1 MKEACMKV
9 VAERDVR
16 MDSKKRVTLTG
27 AEYEHYRMRRYD
39 DGRILLEPRVLRV
52 PDAISR
58 RTLSHVDEAMTN
70 LSAGITGEEFD
81 LDEVQDLIDEP

>member
-1 MKEACMKV
+1 MKV

-16 MDSKKRVTLTG
+16 VDSKKRVTLTG

-39 DGRILLEPRVLRV
+39 DGRILLEPRELRV

-58 RTLSHVDEAMTN
+58 RTLAHVDEAMTN
-70 LSAGITGEEFD
+70 LSAGIAGDEFD
-81 LDEVQDLIDEP
+81 LDEVLPPRDPPS

>member
-1 MKEACMKV
+1 MKV

-16 MDSKKRVTLTG
+16 VDSKKRVTLTG

-39 DGRILLEPRVLRV
+39 DGRILLEPRELRV

-58 RTLSHVDEAMTN
+58 RTLSHMDEAMTN
-70 LSAGITGEEFD
+70 LSAG
-81 LDEVQDLIDEP
+81 

>member
-1 MKEACMKV
+1 MKV

-16 MDSKKRVTLTG
+16 VDSKKRVTLTG
-27 AEYEHYRMRRYD
+27 AEYEHYRMSRYD

-58 RTLSHVDEAMTN
+58 RTLSHVDEAMAN
-70 LSAGITGEEFD
+70 LSAGVAGEEFD
-81 LDEVQDLIDEP
+81 LDEVRDLIDEP